1 MEEETILTES
11 TVEMRTVTEVIDT
24 AIALIETVAHV
35 ITKKEKDQ
43 LIESIE
49 LMTQEIDMNPV
60 TMTTIMT
67 NIDQKTDTKEENQE
81 IKHTEVEITR
91 IEKILAIEILLMVE
105 EMLLMAITN

>member
-1 MEEETILTES
+1 
-11 TVEMRTVTEVIDT
+11 MRTVTEVIDT

>member
-1 MEEETILTES
+1 VEEETILTES